1 MHVNNNGSNT
11 DYDPQDILLHCRMV
25 NKIGYEL
32 GYRKLKSSEKL
43 LIEMSKIEL
52 TLNLSS

>member
-1 MHVNNNGSNT
+1 MHVSNNGSNT
-11 DYDPQDILLHCRMV
+11 DYDPQNTLLHWRMV

-32 GYRKLKSSEKL
+32 EYRKLKSSEKL

>member
-1 MHVNNNGSNT
+1 MHVSNNGSNT
-11 DYDPQDILLHCRMV
+11 DYDPQDIPLHWRMV

-32 GYRKLKSSEKL
+32 EYRKLKSSEKL